1 MIPDFQTVMLP
12 FLQILSDKK
21 EHLTRDIVTAVS
33 DKFNLT
39 KEERNYLLPSGTSR
53 VINNRVGW
61 ARTYLS
67 KAGLIAQTRRGAY
80 LITDLGLELLQ
91 SQPGKVDVK
100 MLSKYPA
107 FDEWQRGYS
116 GGASHEVKTEEKIEQ
131 LGSTPLE
138 IIEDAFYKI
147 QDDLAFELLTKI
159 KSCTADFFEQ
169 LVVDLVLSM
178 GYGGSRKDA
187 GEVTG
192 KSGDGGIDGII
203 NEDKLG
209 LSRIYIQAK
218 KWEGTVPI
226 DKVRD
231 FAGALSSQKTNK
243 GIMITTST
251 FPASAYEFVS
261 RSNYTIILIDGKK
274 LAELMIEYNL
284 GVAAKEKFEVK
295 KIDNDYFEE
304 I

>member
-21 EHLTRDIVTAVS
+21 EHLTRDIISAVS

-80 LITDLGLELLQ
+80 LITETGLELLRK
-91 SQPGKVDVK
+91 QPGKVDVK
-100 MLSKYPA
+100 MLSTYPA
-107 FDEWQRGYS
+107 FEEWQRGYS
-116 GGASHEVKTEEKIEQ
+116 GSGSVEIKSEQVIEQ
-131 LGSTPLE
+131 SESTPLE
-138 IIEDAFYKI
+138 IIEEASIRI

-169 LVVDLVLSM
+169 LVVDLVLKM

-192 KSGDGGIDGII
+192 KSGDGGIDGVIK
-203 NEDKLG
+203 EDKLG
-209 LSRIYIQAK
+209 LERIYIQAK
-218 KWEGTVPI
+218 KWEGAVTI
-226 DKVRD
+226 TAVRD
-231 FAGALSSQKTNK
+231 FAGSLSVHKARK

-251 FPASAYEFVS
+251 FPASAVEFAM
-261 RSNYTIILIDGKK
+261 RSEYRIVLIDGKK
-274 LAELMIEYNL
+274 LAELMIEHNV
-284 GVAAKEKFEVK
+284 GVATKEVFEVK
-295 KIDNDYFEE
+295 KIDSDYFEE
-304 I
+304 V